1 MGLPVINL
9 VSPQSLENLPSLV
22 VHFDAIY
29 TDPDKNVV
37 ATSILFE
44 IDQVSTFNSPQ
55 LIQVTYSNVAH
66 NTTVRVI
73 ESLQEGTWSWRVT
86 AINPDGTTV
95 SQVRALTISTIIK
108 RALSLYVNVAKALIP
123 WGNKRILAQY
133 ANVSKQVVAWGNKR
147 TWIQYASIT
156 KTPVAWSNQRAW
168 SQYSNI
174 TSDPPF
180 PFIERLSTRRGPQ
193 GAHVTIYGSGFGFT
207 NLNDSQNANR
217 FLRGYGGLV
226 YLGTTSCGIISWSWN
241 KIVIQ
246 VPIGA
251 QSGAIKVQL
260 TVPSSRDSNL
270 KGFEVYEG
278 IPTDDVGIE
287 LFLCDRTSPNLI
299 VRQLDLAKNK
309 AFQLLQNN
317 PGSGSFQI
325 SRYDAGATG
334 LTEDNLILVKLDGQP
349 LFKWIIESVKPSY
362 VSSDEH
368 QLIAVSGRGVLSLLN
383 RAVVYPENLG
393 EPQLDRLFTGTASTV
408 LRTLI
413 LEAQHRGSLLGID
426 IGWENDRDSIGNV
439 FVEDVNLSFHVGTPL
454 SEVVSKFTEGLGF
467 FDIDMT
473 PNLKLNIYKDRSVD
487 LHETVI
493 YRPGQAILSHQ
504 HQIDTSKLVNEI
516 LVEGKEKQL
525 AISTH
530 PESAYTFGRR
540 EGYLSANNIRSGLS
554 EYGDAYLKRIALPQW
569 GIQGTVVKFT
579 DENGYKLK
587 PLETFGIGDWIGWN
601 IPPDGHDPVGFS
613 DKVKVR
619 GITVSE
625 NEETGALEYTLDL
638 NNTMLEHEIKMNQKV
653 ERFTQFSGSDVLS
666 TPSSSS
672 DGYSESEVNQ
682 LLQNK
687 ANKVHE
693 HEYALPEHTH
703 NFTELT
709 DAPGSLA
716 GNGRKVVV
724 VNAEETALKFQT
736 NIRSFAFFIG
746 GILSVKSGVG
756 SILCPMPLEIIAILL
771 SVDNAPMGSSLIC
784 DLNLN
789 GTSIYPTNKPTIA
802 AGSLTATVA
811 LPAVVILPY
820 GSKISLDIDQ
830 VGSSFAGASLS
841 MTIVCEVT

>member
-1 MGLPVINL
+1 M
-9 VSPQSLENLPSLV
+9 
-22 VHFDAIY
+22 
-29 TDPDKNVV
+29 
-37 ATSILFE
+37 
-44 IDQVSTFNSPQ
+44 
-55 LIQVTYSNVAH
+55 
-66 NTTVRVI
+66 
-73 ESLQEGTWSWRVT
+73 
-86 AINPDGTTV
+86 
-95 SQVRALTISTIIK
+95 
-108 RALSLYVNVAKALIP
+108 
-123 WGNKRILAQY
+123 
-133 ANVSKQVVAWGNKR
+133 
-147 TWIQYASIT
+147 
-156 KTPVAWSNQRAW
+156 
-168 SQYSNI
+168 
-174 TSDPPF
+174 
-180 PFIERLSTRRGPQ
+180 
-193 GAHVTIYGSGFGFT
+193 
-207 NLNDSQNANR
+207 
-217 FLRGYGGLV
+217 
-226 YLGTTSCGIISWSWN
+226 YLGTTSCGIVSWSWN

-260 TVPSSRDSNL
+260 TVPISRYSNL

-287 LFLCDRTSPNLI
+287 LFLCERTSPNLI

-325 SRYDAGATG
+325 SRYDAGAAG

-383 RAVVYPENLG
+383 RAVVYPENQG
-393 EPQLDRLFTGTASTV
+393 QPQLDRLFTGTASTV

-454 SEVVSKFTEGLGF
+454 SEVVSKFTEGLGY
-467 FDIDMT
+467 FDIEMT

-493 YRPGQAILSHQ
+493 YQPGQAILSHQ

-540 EGYLSANNIRSGLS
+540 EGYLSANNIQSGLS
-554 EYGDAYLKRIALPQW
+554 EYGDAYLKRMALPQW
-569 GIQGTVVKFT
+569 GIQGTVVNFA
-579 DENGYKLK
+579 DENGYKMK
-587 PLETFGIGDWIGWN
+587 PLETFGIGDWIGWT
-601 IPPDGHDPVGFS
+601 IPPEGHDPVGFS

-693 HEYALPEHTH
+693 HKYALPEHTH

-716 GNGRKVVV
+716 GNGRKMVV
-724 VNAEETALKFQT
+724 VNAEETALKFQS
-736 NIRSFAFFIG
+736 NIRSFAFYVG
-746 GILSVKSGVG
+746 GLLSVKSGVG
-756 SILCPMPLEIIAILL
+756 SILCPMPLEIVAILL
-771 SVDNAPMGSSLIC
+771 GVDNAPMGSSLIC
-784 DLNLN
+784 DVNLN
-789 GTSIYPTNKPTIA
+789 GTSLYATNKPTIA
-802 AGSLTATVA
+802 AGSLTSTVP
-811 LPAVVILPY
+811 LPAVKSLPY
-820 GSKISLDIDQ
+820 GSKISLDVDQ

>member
-73 ESLQEGTWSWRVT
+73 ESLQEGTWFWRVT
-86 AINPDGTTV
+86 SINPDGMTV

-108 RALSLYVNVAKALIP
+108 RALSLYANVAKALIP

-133 ANVSKQVVAWGNKR
+133 ANVSKQAVVWGNKR
-147 TWIQYASIT
+147 AWIQYASIT
-156 KTPVAWSNQRAW
+156 KATVTWSNQRSW

-226 YLGTTSCGIISWSWN
+226 YLGTTSCGIVSWSWN

-325 SRYDAGATG
+325 SRYDSGATG

-368 QLIAVSGRGVLSLLN
+368 QLIAVSGRGVLSLLS

-454 SEVVSKFTEGLGF
+454 SEVVSKFTEGLGY
-467 FDIDMT
+467 FDIEMT

-487 LHETVI
+487 LHETVV

-540 EGYLSANNIRSGLS
+540 EGYLSANNIQSGLS
-554 EYGDAYLKRIALPQW
+554 EYGDAYLKRMALPQW
-569 GIQGTVVKFT
+569 GIQGTVAKFA

-672 DGYSESEVNQ
+672 DGYSESEVNL

-693 HEYALPEHTH
+693 HL
-703 NFTELT
+703 FTDLE
-709 DAPGSLA
+709 DAPESYTGQ
-716 GNGRKVVV
+716 NGKQVM
-724 VNAEETALKFQT
+724 VNNQGTGLEFKPDRRAF
-736 NIRSFAFFIG
+736 SFYVG
-746 GILSVKSGVG
+746 GPLQIEPSAM
-756 SILCPMPLEIIAILL
+756 SILCPLNLKITEIRL
-771 SVDNAPMGSSLIC
+771 SVDTVPSGGGILC
-784 DLNLN
+784 DLNIN
-789 GTSIYPTNKPTIA
+789 GVSIYTNQGNRPGIPEAQTTVMAMPPDVSSINQGDK
-802 AGSLTATVA
+802 LT
-811 LPAVVILPY
+811 
-820 GSKISLDIDQ
+820 LDIDS
-830 VGSSFAGASLS
+830 VGITTPGSNLSL
-841 MTIVCEVT
+841 TVLCEVV

>member
-1 MGLPVINL
+1 LGLPVINL

-73 ESLQEGTWSWRVT
+73 ESLQEGTWFWRVT
-86 AINPDGTTV
+86 SINPDGMTV

-108 RALSLYVNVAKALIP
+108 RALSLYANVAKALIP

-133 ANVSKQVVAWGNKR
+133 ANVSKQAVVWGNKR
-147 TWIQYASIT
+147 AWIQYASIT
-156 KTPVAWSNQRAW
+156 KATVTWSNQRSW

-226 YLGTTSCGIISWSWN
+226 YLGTTSCGIVSWSWN

-325 SRYDAGATG
+325 SRYDSGATG

-368 QLIAVSGRGVLSLLN
+368 QLIAVSGRGVLSLLS

-454 SEVVSKFTEGLGF
+454 SEVVSKFTEGLGY
-467 FDIDMT
+467 FDIEMT

-487 LHETVI
+487 LHETVV

-540 EGYLSANNIRSGLS
+540 EGYLSANNIQSGLS
-554 EYGDAYLKRIALPQW
+554 EYGDAYLKRMALPQW
-569 GIQGTVVKFT
+569 GIQGTVAKFA

-672 DGYSESEVNQ
+672 DGYSESEVNL

-693 HEYALPEHTH
+693 HL
-703 NFTELT
+703 FTDLE
-709 DAPGSLA
+709 DAPESYTGQ
-716 GNGRKVVV
+716 NGKQVM
-724 VNAEETALKFQT
+724 VNNQGTGLEFKPDRRAF
-736 NIRSFAFFIG
+736 SFYVG
-746 GILSVKSGVG
+746 GPLQIEPSAM
-756 SILCPMPLEIIAILL
+756 SILCPLNLKITEIRL
-771 SVDNAPMGSSLIC
+771 SVDTVPSGGGILC
-784 DLNLN
+784 DLNIN
-789 GTSIYPTNKPTIA
+789 GVSIYTNQGNRPGIPEAQTTVMAMPPDVSSINQGDK
-802 AGSLTATVA
+802 LT
-811 LPAVVILPY
+811 
-820 GSKISLDIDQ
+820 LDIDS
-830 VGSSFAGASLS
+830 VGITTPGSNLSL
-841 MTIVCEVT
+841 TVLCEVV

>member
-73 ESLQEGTWSWRVT
+73 ESLQEGTWFWRVT

-95 SQVRALTISTIIK
+95 SQVRGLTISTIIK
-108 RALSLYVNVAKALIP
+108 RALSLYANVAKALIP

-133 ANVSKQVVAWGNKR
+133 ANVSKQTVAWGNKR

-156 KTPVAWSNQRAW
+156 KAMVAWSNQRAW

-207 NLNDSQNANR
+207 NLSDSQNANR

-226 YLGTTSCGIISWSWN
+226 YLGTTSCGIVSWSWN

-260 TVPSSRDSNL
+260 TVPNSRDSNL

-287 LFLCDRTSPNLI
+287 LFLCERTSPNLI

-325 SRYDAGATG
+325 SRYDSGATG

-454 SEVVSKFTEGLGF
+454 SEVVSKFTEGLGY
-467 FDIDMT
+467 FDIEMT

-540 EGYLSANNIRSGLS
+540 EGYLSANNIQSGLS
-554 EYGDAYLKRIALPQW
+554 EYGDAYLKRMALPQW
-569 GIQGTVVKFT
+569 GIQGTVVKFA
-579 DENGYKLK
+579 DENGYKMK

-638 NNTMLEHEIKMNQKV
+638 NNTTLEHEIKMNQKV

-672 DGYSESEVNQ
+672 DGYSESEVNL

-693 HEYALPEHTH
+693 HL
-703 NFTELT
+703 FTDLE
-709 DAPGSLA
+709 DAPESYTGQ
-716 GNGRKVVV
+716 NGKQVM
-724 VNAEETALKFQT
+724 VNNQGTGLEFKPDRRAF
-736 NIRSFAFFIG
+736 SFYVG
-746 GILSVKSGVG
+746 GPLQIEPSAM
-756 SILCPMPLEIIAILL
+756 SILCPLNLKITEIRL
-771 SVDNAPMGSSLIC
+771 SVDTVPSGGGILC
-784 DLNLN
+784 DLNIN
-789 GTSIYPTNKPTIA
+789 GVSIYTNQGNRPGIPEAQTTVMAMPPDVSSINQGDK
-802 AGSLTATVA
+802 LT
-811 LPAVVILPY
+811 
-820 GSKISLDIDQ
+820 LDIDS
-830 VGSSFAGASLS
+830 VGITTPGSNLSL
-841 MTIVCEVT
+841 TVLCEVV